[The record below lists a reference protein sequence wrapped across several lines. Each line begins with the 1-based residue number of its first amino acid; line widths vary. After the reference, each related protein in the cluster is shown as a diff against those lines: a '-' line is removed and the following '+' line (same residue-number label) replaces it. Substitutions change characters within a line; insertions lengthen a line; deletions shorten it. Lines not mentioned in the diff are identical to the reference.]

1 MLGRYGVTD
10 GSSAATAV
18 WNAPIKTP
26 AIAVATSACD
36 EFNSVTPKAGGFA
49 ESGDAV
55 RRLAQRKALL
65 ASVPDG
71 TLTQLGEP
79 RQMSDAPANG
89 SVVPSPV
96 DRWLLPLDDGQ
107 PCGPDLEYDTES
119 LELVDAT
126 GKPDSQ
132 FGPGE
137 PPNWGRVRELAESL
151 FERTRDLRVAVWWGR
166 ARLNLDGLSA
176 LPATLLLLHGLLDRF
191 WDQLHPRPDPDDPDA
206 LNRLSAIGGLDKLVS
221 LLGDVRNAKLSGDRR
236 WGGLKV
242 RDVEVAL
249 GKLSPRPDESARTPA
264 QVAGLIAEAP
274 EVAGEVA
281 RQVDDAQRAVKQL
294 KELMTE
300 RFPADLAVDLK
311 GMDAMLA
318 GIRGLL
324 PADAG
329 VDAEPEVEAMAES
342 ESSVQPVAAAAKRA
356 AGGVHSVDSRQDAI
370 RAIELV
376 CAYLERS
383 EPTNPAQL
391 FLRRAGRVIDK
402 NFMQLVDE
410 LAPESLKDVARIMGV
425 DPGSINNQN

>member
-1 MLGRYGVTD
+1 
-10 GSSAATAV
+10 
-18 WNAPIKTP
+18 
-26 AIAVATSACD
+26 
-36 EFNSVTPKAGGFA
+36 
-49 ESGDAV
+49 
-55 RRLAQRKALL
+55 
-65 ASVPDG
+65 
-71 TLTQLGEP
+71 
-79 RQMSDAPANG
+79 MSDAPANG
-89 SVVPSPV
+89 FVVSSTV
-96 DRWLLPLDDGQ
+96 DRWLLPLDDEQ
-107 PCGPDLEYDTES
+107 PCGPDLEYDAES

-137 PPNWGRVRELAESL
+137 PPEWGRVRELAESL

-176 LPATLLLLHGLLDRF
+176 LPDTLVLLHGLLDRF
-191 WDQLHPRPDPDDPDA
+191 WDPLHPLPDPDDPDA
-206 LNRLSAIGGLDKLVS
+206 LIRLSAIGGLDKLAS
-221 LLGDVRNAKLSGDRR
+221 LLGDLRNAKLSGDRR

-274 EVAGEVA
+274 DVAVGVG
-281 RQVDDAQRAVKQL
+281 RQVDAAQRAVKQL
-294 KELMTE
+294 KELMGQ
-300 RFPADLAVDLK
+300 RFPVDLAVDMK
-311 GMDAMLA
+311 AMDDMLA
-318 GIRGLL
+318 GVRSVL
-324 PADAG
+324 PAAPA
-329 VDAEPEVEAMAES
+329 VDAEPEGEAMS
-342 ESSVQPVAAAAKRA
+342 ESDANDQPAAAPTKRP

-370 RAIELV
+370 RAIDLV

-410 LAPESLKDVARIMGV
+410 LAPDSLKDVARIMGV
-425 DPGSINNQN
+425 DPSSIHNQN